1 MIDYRKMYHILC
13 RAASAALDKLPDT
26 GENAEGREFLSA
38 ALLEA
43 EEIYLSSREDDEE
56 MM

>member
-1 MIDYRKMYHILC
+1 MINYRKMYHILC

-26 GENAEGREFLSA
+26 GENAEGRELLSA

-56 MM
+56 MT